1 MEENYYDI
9 LGVSKTA
16 SDEEI
21 KSAYRKLAKQY
32 HPDLFAGKP
41 EAEKKNAEEKFKK
54 INHAYQVLSD
64 SQKRANYDQFGS
76 EEGPQFSSAGGGG
89 FSGGFG
95 DFGDIF
101 SNIFSGFG
109 SQRSSSRANSA
120 RPGDDIQIRCT
131 IDFQDSVKGVVQD
144 LKFRRKEVCPSCN
157 GSGAK
162 SASAIKTCTKCG
174 GSGVVRVNQ
183 NTIFGSIVSE
193 TTCPDCKGK
202 GKIVT
207 EVCKDCLGKGFVTN
221 IRTVHAKI
229 PAGINDGQTLVYRGD
244 GDCGLNGAP
253 NGNLIILINVKSHP
267 LFVRKGFDINYELPI
282 SFVTATLG
290 GEVDIPT
297 PYGPYK
303 YKIPEGTQT
312 GSMFKIKGKGMKYLN
327 KDYYG
332 DLIVFVKVVTP
343 SKLTKL
349 QKDAL
354 SSFANSLSPSQEE
367 QIKKFNDYLK

>member
-9 LGVSKTA
+9 LGVQKGAT
-16 SDEEI
+16 DDEI

-41 EAEKKNAEEKFKK
+41 EAEKKAAEEKFKK

-64 SQKRANYDQFGS
+64 AQKRANYDQFGS
-76 EEGPQFSSAGGGG
+76 EEGPQFSSGGGFGGGG
-89 FSGGFG
+89 FDG
-95 DFGDIF
+95 FGDIF

-109 SQRSSSRANSA
+109 QQRSSSRASA
-120 RPGDDIQIRCT
+120 MRPGDDIQIRCT
-131 IDFQDSVKGVVQD
+131 IDFLDAVNGVVQD
-144 LKFRRKEVCPSCN
+144 LKFRRKETCKSCN

-162 SASAIKTCTKCG
+162 NASAVKTCTKCG
-174 GSGVVRVNQ
+174 GSGTVRIKQ
-183 NTIFGSIVSE
+183 NTIFGQMISE

-202 GKIVT
+202 GKTVT
-207 EVCKDCLGKGFVTN
+207 EYCKDCAGKGFTTN

-229 PAGINDGQTLVYRGD
+229 PAGISDGQTLVYKGD
-244 GDCGLNGAP
+244 GDCGQNGAP
-253 NGNLIILINVKSHP
+253 NGNLIILINVKTHP
-267 LFVRKGFDINYELPI
+267 LFIRKGNDITYELPI
-282 SFVTATLG
+282 SFITATLG
-290 GEVDIPT
+290 DEIDIPT

-312 GSMFKIKGKGMKYLN
+312 GQIFKIKGKGMKYLG

-332 DLIVFVKVVTP
+332 DLNVIIKIVTP
-343 SKLTKL
+343 TKLTKT

-354 SSFANSLSPSQEE
+354 TSFSESLSANQEE
-367 QIKKFNDYLK
+367 QIRKFKDFLK

>member
-9 LGVSKTA
+9 LGVSKGA
-16 SDEEI
+16 SEDEI

-41 EAEKKNAEEKFKK
+41 EAEKKQAEEKFKK

-64 SQKRANYDQFGS
+64 PQKKSNYDQFGS
-76 EEGPQFSSAGGGG
+76 EDGPSFQGGSGG

-109 SQRSSSRANSA
+109 SSHTSSRTNSA

-131 IDFQDSVKGVVQD
+131 IDFQDSVMGVNQD
-144 LKFRRKEVCPSCN
+144 LKFRRKETCKACN

-162 SASAIKTCTKCG
+162 DSSSIKTCSRCG
-174 GSGVVRVNQ
+174 GSGVVRVKQ
-183 NTIFGSIVSE
+183 NTIFGQMMSE
-193 TTCPDCKGK
+193 SPCPDCKGK
-202 GKIVT
+202 GKIIT
-207 EVCKDCLGKGFVTN
+207 EFCKECSGKGFTTN

-229 PAGINDGQTLVYRGD
+229 PAGINDGQTMAYRGD
-244 GDCGLNGAP
+244 GDCGTNGAP
-253 NGNLIILINVKSHP
+253 NGNLIILINVKAHP
-267 LFVRKGFDINYELPI
+267 LFVRRGYDVNYEMPI

-290 GEVDIPT
+290 GDISIPT
-297 PYGPYK
+297 PYGPMK

-312 GSMFKIKGKGMKYLN
+312 GTVFKIKGKGMKYLG
-327 KDYYG
+327 KEYYG
-332 DLIVFVKVVTP
+332 DLNVTVKVVTP
-343 SKLTKL
+343 SKLTKT
-349 QKDAL
+349 QKEAL
-354 SSFANSLSPSQEE
+354 NSFQTSLSPSQEE
-367 QIKKFNDYLK
+367 SIKRFGDYLK